1 MEFCPTCGN
10 MLQFELP
17 YLDRP
22 SRFFCSACP
31 YVCHVNNRV
40 KIKRKQRLVKKE
52 IEPIISPDDM
62 KNAPK
67 TEEGLGCSTYFIAY
81 YSCSGASVGPWSPI
95 SWFPRFMLLGLEP
108 HFSSLLGLAHTFY
121 VQ

>member
-22 SRFFCSACP
+22 ARFFCSACP

-67 TEEGLGCSTYFIAY
+67 TEATCPYCGHGEAAFKEFQTRSAD
-81 YSCSGASVGPWSPI
+81 
-95 SWFPRFMLLGLEP
+95 EP
-108 HFSSLLGLAHTFY
+108 ATLFY
-121 VQ
+121 CCLNDKCQKQWRED

>member
-1 MEFCPTCGN
+1 MSSFLSKISYQSDLITTMEFCPTCGN

-17 YLDRP
+17 YLDQP

-67 TEEGLGCSTYFIAY
+67 TEAALVLLLDPGLPHPGSHG
-81 YSCSGASVGPWSPI
+81 SCYWA
-95 SWFPRFMLLGLEP
+95 
-108 HFSSLLGLAHTFY
+108 
-121 VQ
+121 